1 MKGKV
6 VKEVRYLDEV
16 ETRREGWLRRPI
28 AVEFTDGTVLFAS
41 CDDEGNDPGSLFAR
55 KPDGSPI
62 FLEAKC
68 HLGSVETKSF
78 TTK

>member
-16 ETRREGWLRRPI
+16 EMSREGWMRKTV

-41 CDDEGNDPGSLFAR
+41 CDDEGNDSGALFVR

-62 FLEAKC
+62 YL
-68 HLGSVETKSF
+68 
-78 TTK
+78 